1 MLDRRVFMYYSNK
14 SRAFFNRCRPFSFLC
29 LSVLCIIGVSIL
41 FSVNSDAQE
50 PSLAEKVFEKYQ
62 TLLLRE
68 EILAIFPTVLEE
80 IKKPENQELL
90 TSETILL
97 VLDDPDLLKTFVPD
111 IDDKFIVLLKEDQEV
126 QAMLRDT
133 DFQAL
138 LQDVNAI
145 EELASLLE
153 QNQQSLAERV
163 FERYKDFF
171 QREDVKSNLQE
182 VLTAV
187 KDPEIQPLLIPAT
200 IQAVVDNPDIL
211 KAFLPDIPDTFIT
224 LLKEDA
230 EVKAFISDP
239 DVHLI
244 LQDPAA
250 IDELAALLAVEQPI
264 HVIVRIVPSAV
275 ESPRVGEQLVIAIDI
290 ADAKDVSG
298 YQAVLEFDPTAL
310 KFVSLTHGTYLSG
323 QLLPVET
330 IVENNQIS
338 FAQISIDT
346 AVTTS
351 SGTLVT
357 IIFEVISAKASKL
370 TLSEVII
377 GALGGVSFPVTV
389 ENAEILEPPR
399 KPWDVN
405 GDGKVNILDLTYV
418 ASHFGSDNAPP
429 EADVNGDGKVNIL
442 DLTLVASHF
451 GEEV

>member
-1 MLDRRVFMYYSNK
+1 MFRSLNTQSFFRRHQHLSLTYIFVFS
-14 SRAFFNRCRPFSFLC
+14 
-29 LSVLCIIGVSIL
+29 IIGVSIF
-41 FSVNSDAQE
+41 FSVNADAQD
-50 PSLAEKVFEKYQ
+50 PSLAERVFEKYQ

-68 EILAIFPTVLEE
+68 DILEILPVVLEE
-80 IKKPENQELL
+80 IKKPENQQLL
-90 TSETILL
+90 TPQTILL
-97 VLDDPDLLKTFVPD
+97 VLDDPDILKDQIPN
-111 IDDKFIVLLKEDQEV
+111 IDDKFITLLKEDEDV
-126 QAMLRDT
+126 RTMLRDD

-138 LQDVNAI
+138 LQDIDATN
-145 EELASLLE
+145 ELATILE
-153 QNQQSLAERV
+153 QNQQSLAERI

-171 QREDVKSNLQE
+171 QREGIKNNLQE

-187 KDPEIQPLLIPAT
+187 KDPKIQPLLTPEN
-200 IQAVVDNPDIL
+200 IQLVADNPDLI
-211 KAFLPDIPDTFIT
+211 KSFSPDIPDTFIT
-224 LLKEDA
+224 MLKEDA
-230 EVKAFISDP
+230 EVKEFINDP
-239 DVHLI
+239 DVHLL
-244 LQDPAA
+244 LQNPAA
-250 IDELAALLAVEQPI
+250 IDELAVLLAVEQPI
-264 HVIVRIVPSAV
+264 HVIVRIMPSSV
-275 ESPRVGEQLVIAIDI
+275 ESPRVGEQLVITIDI

-338 FAQISIDT
+338 FAQITYDSVAT
-346 AVTTS
+346 AS

-389 ENAEILEPPR
+389 ENSEILEPPR

-405 GDGKVNILDLTYV
+405 GDGRVNILDLTFV

-442 DLTLVASHF
+442 DLTLVAAHF
-451 GEEV
+451 GEEA

>member
-1 MLDRRVFMYYSNK
+1 MITGEFMFRSLNTQ
-14 SRAFFNRCRPFSFLC
+14 SFLRRHQH
-29 LSVLCIIGVSIL
+29 LSLTYIFVFSIIGMSIF
-41 FSVNSDAQE
+41 FSVNADAQD

-68 EILAIFPTVLEE
+68 DILAIFPVVLEE
-80 IKKPENQELL
+80 IKKPENQQLL
-90 TSETILL
+90 TPQTILL
-97 VLDDPDLLKTFVPD
+97 VLDDPDILKDQIPN
-111 IDDKFIVLLKEDQEV
+111 IDDKFITLLKEDEDV
-126 QAMLRDT
+126 RTMLRDD

-138 LQDVNAI
+138 LQDIDAI
-145 EELASLLE
+145 NELATLLE

-187 KDPEIQPLLIPAT
+187 KDPEIQPLLTPEI
-200 IQAVVDNPDIL
+200 IQAVADNPDLI
-211 KAFLPDIPDTFIT
+211 KRYLPDIPDTFIT

-230 EVKAFISDP
+230 EVKAFINDP
-239 DVHLI
+239 DVHLL
-244 LQDPAA
+244 LQNPAA
-250 IDELAALLAVEQPI
+250 IDELAVLLAVEQPI
-264 HVIVRIVPSAV
+264 HVFVKIVPSSV
-275 ESPRVGEQLVIAIDI
+275 ESPRVGEQLVITIDI

-323 QLLPVET
+323 QLVPVET

-338 FAQISIDT
+338 FAQISVDT
-346 AVTTS
+346 VATAS

-357 IIFEVISAKASKL
+357 VIFEVISAKASKL

-389 ENAEILEPPR
+389 ENSEILEPPR

-405 GDGKVNILDLTYV
+405 GDGRVNILDLTFV

-442 DLTLVASHF
+442 DLTLVAAHF
-451 GEEV
+451 GEEA

>member
-1 MLDRRVFMYYSNK
+1 MFYSLNTQTSFK
-14 SRAFFNRCRPFSFLC
+14 RHQHISFLC
-29 LSVLCIIGVSIL
+29 LFVLCIIGTSIL
-41 FSVNSDAQE
+41 FSINSDAQE

-68 EILAIFPTVLEE
+68 DILAILPVVLDE
-80 IKKPENQELL
+80 IKQPENQQLL
-90 TSETILL
+90 TPETILL
-97 VLDDPDLLKTFVPD
+97 VLDNPDILKAQIPD
-111 IDDKFIVLLKEDQEV
+111 IDEKFITLLEEDQDV
-126 QAMLRDT
+126 RTMLRDE

-138 LQDVNAI
+138 LQDTDAI
-145 EELASLLE
+145 NELTTLLE
-153 QNQQSLAERV
+153 QNQQSLAERI

-171 QREDVKSNLQE
+171 QREDVKSSLQE

-200 IQAVVDNPDIL
+200 IQAVADNPDIL
-211 KAFLPDIPDTFIT
+211 KAFLPDIPDTFIR

-230 EVKAFISDP
+230 EVKAFINDP
-239 DVHLI
+239 DVHLL

-264 HVIVRIVPSAV
+264 HVIIRIVPSSV
-275 ESPRVGEQLVIAIDI
+275 ESPRAGEQLVITIDI

-310 KFVSLTHGTYLSG
+310 KFVSLTHGTYLSS

-330 IVENNQIS
+330 KVENNQIS

-346 AVTTS
+346 AATTS

-357 IIFEVISAKASKL
+357 IIFEVISAKASNL

-377 GALGGVSFPVTV
+377 GALGGVSFPVIV
-389 ENAEILEPPR
+389 QNAEILEPPR

-405 GDGKVNILDLTYV
+405 GDGRVNILDLTYV

-442 DLTLVASHF
+442 DLTLVAAHF
-451 GEEV
+451 GEET

>member
-1 MLDRRVFMYYSNK
+1 MYHSNK
-14 SRAFFNRCRPFSFLC
+14 TQTLFMRCQHLSFLC
-29 LSVLCIIGVSIL
+29 LFVLCFLYASIL
-41 FSVNSDAQE
+41 FTVNSDAQE

-68 EILAIFPTVLEE
+68 DILAILPVVLDE
-80 IKKPENQELL
+80 IKKPDNQQLL
-90 TSETILL
+90 TPQTILL
-97 VLDDPDLLKTFVPD
+97 VLDDPDLLKTFIPD
-111 IDDKFIVLLKEDQEV
+111 IDDKFIMLLKEDQEV

-138 LQDVNAI
+138 LQDIDAI
-145 EELASLLE
+145 DELATILE

-171 QREDVKSNLQE
+171 QREDIKSNLQE

-200 IQAVVDNPDIL
+200 IQAVVDNPDLL
-211 KAFLPDIPDTFIT
+211 KAFLPDIPDSFIT

-230 EVKAFISDP
+230 EVRAFINDP

-264 HVIVRIVPSAV
+264 HVIVRIVPSSV
-275 ESPRVGEQLVIAIDI
+275 ESPRVGEQLVITIDI

-298 YQAVLEFDPTAL
+298 YQAVLEFDSTAL
-310 KFVSLTHGTYLSG
+310 KFVSLTHSTYLSG
-323 QLLPVET
+323 QLLPVAT
-330 IVENNQIS
+330 QVENNQIS

-346 AVTTS
+346 AATTS

-370 TLSEVII
+370 ILSEVII

-405 GDGKVNILDLTYV
+405 GDRKVNILDLTYV

-442 DLTLVASHF
+442 DLTLVAAHF
-451 GEEV
+451 GEET

>member
-1 MLDRRVFMYYSNK
+1 MFHSINTQ
-14 SRAFFNRCRPFSFLC
+14 SFFRGHQYLSILC
-29 LSVLCIIGVSIL
+29 LSMICIIGMSIF
-41 FSVNSDAQE
+41 FSVNADAQD
-50 PSLAEKVFEKYQ
+50 PTLAEKVFEKYQ

-68 EILAIFPTVLEE
+68 DILAIFPVVLEE
-80 IKKPENQELL
+80 IKKPENQQLL
-90 TSETILL
+90 TPETILL
-97 VLDDPDLLKTFVPD
+97 VLANPDILKAQIPN
-111 IDDKFIVLLKEDQEV
+111 IDDKFITLLKEDEDV
-126 QAMLRDT
+126 RTMLRDE

-138 LQDVNAI
+138 LQDIDAI
-145 EELASLLE
+145 NELATLLE
-153 QNQQSLAERV
+153 QNQQSLAERI

-200 IQAVVDNPDIL
+200 IQAVADNPDLL
-211 KAFLPDIPDTFIT
+211 KRFLPDIPDTFIT

-230 EVKAFISDP
+230 EVKAFINDT
-239 DVHLI
+239 DVHLL
-244 LQDPAA
+244 LQNPAA

-264 HVIVRIVPSAV
+264 HVIVRIVPSSV
-275 ESPRVGEQLVIAIDI
+275 ESPRVGEQLVITIDI

-330 IVENNQIS
+330 KVENNQIS

-346 AVTTS
+346 AATAAN
-351 SGTLVT
+351 GTLVT

-405 GDGKVNILDLTYV
+405 GDGRVNILDLTYV

-451 GEEV
+451 GEEA

>member
-1 MLDRRVFMYYSNK
+1 MFHSINTQSFFRGQQHLSLTCILVFY
-14 SRAFFNRCRPFSFLC
+14 
-29 LSVLCIIGVSIL
+29 IIGMSI
-41 FSVNSDAQE
+41 FCCVNADAQD
-50 PSLAEKVFEKYQ
+50 PTLAEKVFEKYQ

-68 EILAIFPTVLEE
+68 DILAIFPVVLEE
-80 IKKPENQELL
+80 IKKPENQQRL
-90 TSETILL
+90 TPQTILL
-97 VLDDPDLLKTFVPD
+97 VLANPDILKAQIPN
-111 IDDKFIVLLKEDQEV
+111 IDDKFITLLKEDEDV
-126 QAMLRDT
+126 RTMLRDE

-138 LQDVNAI
+138 LQDIEAI
-145 EELASLLE
+145 NELATLLK
-153 QNQQSLAERV
+153 QNQQSIAERV

-187 KDPEIQPLLIPAT
+187 KDPDIRLLLTPENIQLVA
-200 IQAVVDNPDIL
+200 DNPDLL
-211 KAFLPDIPDTFIT
+211 KLFLPDIPDTFIT

-230 EVKAFISDP
+230 EVKAFINDP
-239 DVHLI
+239 EVHLL
-244 LQDPAA
+244 LQNPAA

-264 HVIVRIVPSAV
+264 HVIVRIMPSSV
-275 ESPRVGEQLVIAIDI
+275 ESPRVGEQLVITIDI

-338 FAQISIDT
+338 FAQITYDSVAT
-346 AVTTS
+346 AS

-377 GALGGVSFPVTV
+377 GALGGVSFPVSV

-405 GDGKVNILDLTYV
+405 GDGRVNILDLTFV

-442 DLTLVASHF
+442 DLTLVAAHF
-451 GEEV
+451 GEEA